1 MKQKIETFTAYLEN
15 SIAGCVEQEKAL
27 IADERKDEAIFEKIR
42 ANVYNIFRT
51 ILGVAVQNCGEDAD
65 KIRER
70 FLKQIEHIPASWN
83 ASYEAAKQ
91 HNDTAKVQIEEIKL
105 AVVQEIKT
113 EFTKIWEG
121 NP

>member
-1 MKQKIETFTAYLEN
+1 MKQKIENMTAYLDAA
-15 SIAGCVEQEKAL
+15 IARCTEQEKAL

-42 ANVYNIFRT
+42 ANVYNIYRT
-51 ILGVAVQNCGEDAD
+51 ILGAAVQNCGEDAD
-65 KIRER
+65 KMRE
-70 FLKQIEHIPASWN
+70 FFMKQIDHIPASWR
-83 ASYEAAKQ
+83 ATYETAKQ

>member
-1 MKQKIETFTAYLEN
+1 MKQKIETFTAYLDDA
-15 SIAGCVEQEKAL
+15 IAGCAEQEKAL
-27 IADERKDEAIFEKIR
+27 VADERKDEAVFEKIR

-51 ILGVAVQNCGEDAD
+51 VFSVAVQNCGEDAD
-65 KIRER
+65 KVRKR
-70 FLKQIEHIPASWN
+70 FMKQIDHIPASWN
-83 ASYEAAKQ
+83 ASYETAKQ

-121 NP
+121 N

>member
-1 MKQKIETFTAYLEN
+1 MKQKIENMTAYLDAA
-15 SIAGCVEQEKAL
+15 IARCAEREKAL

-42 ANVYNIFRT
+42 ANVYNIYRT
-51 ILGVAVQNCGEDAD
+51 ILGVAAQNCGGDEGRV
-65 KIRER
+65 RE
-70 FLKQIEHIPASWN
+70 FFMKQIDHIPASWR
-83 ASYEAAKQ
+83 ATYETAKQ

>member
-15 SIAGCVEQEKAL
+15 SIADCVEQEKAL

-42 ANVYNIFRT
+42 ANVYNIYRT
-51 ILGVAVQNCGEDAD
+51 ILGVAVNTCGEDAD
-65 KIRER
+65 KVRD
-70 FLKQIEHIPASWN
+70 FLLKQIDHIPASWH
-83 ASYEAAKQ
+83 ASYEAARQ

-105 AVVQEIKT
+105 AVVQEIKA

-121 NP
+121 N

>member
-1 MKQKIETFTAYLEN
+1 MKQKFETFTAYLDDAI
-15 SIAGCVEQEKAL
+15 SRCTEQEKAL

-42 ANVYNIFRT
+42 ANVYNIYRT

-65 KIRER
+65 KVRER
-70 FLKQIEHIPASWN
+70 FMKQIDHIPASWR
-83 ASYEAAKQ
+83 ATYEAAKQ
-91 HNDTAKVQIEEIKL
+91 HNDASKVQIEEIKL

-121 NP
+121 N